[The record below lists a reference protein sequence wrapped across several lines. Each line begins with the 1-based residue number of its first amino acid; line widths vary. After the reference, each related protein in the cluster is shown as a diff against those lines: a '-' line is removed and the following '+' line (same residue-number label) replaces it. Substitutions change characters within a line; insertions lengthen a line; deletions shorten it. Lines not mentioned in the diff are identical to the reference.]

1 MDQPDTRDTR
11 SPSDPPLIGLIANPY
26 ASKDIR
32 RLVGLARVVDVEE
45 KANLIARLL
54 AGMTAGPPVR
64 IAALDDSGGLVR
76 RALRLARTQSPPVEF
91 LPLEPSGTE
100 TDTRLAAAHLAD
112 LKAAALVTVGG
123 DGTIR
128 SAVEGWPTA
137 RLVPLAAGTNN
148 AVAISEE
155 ATVVGYGAA
164 LAASDRNAG
173 RFFDALTTL
182 SVDPGDGS
190 ASRAVVDVVGV
201 RTRWTGARALWEPK
215 ELVEAVV
222 ANVRPTAVGVASIAA
237 GLGALPSGHARYIRF
252 GHGRRVRAVLG
263 PGLVGVVSVAE
274 HRILPEGTRI
284 GLDDAT
290 RVVALDGERRIIR
303 SSEAFVDVG
312 SGPRL
317 LSVERALES
326 VPFG

>member
-1 MDQPDTRDTR
+1 M
-11 SPSDPPLIGLIANPY
+11 
-26 ASKDIR
+26 
-32 RLVGLARVVDVEE
+32 
-45 KANLIARLL
+45 
-54 AGMTAGPPVR
+54 
-64 IAALDDSGGLVR
+64 
-76 RALRLARTQSPPVEF
+76 
-91 LPLEPSGTE
+91 
-100 TDTRLAAAHLAD
+100 
-112 LKAAALVTVGG
+112 TVGG

-182 SVDPGDGS
+182 SVEPGDGS
-190 ASRAVVDVVGV
+190 TSRAVVDVVGV